1 MNKIICKW
9 LINNSLKDLF
19 DIVEHNSST
28 ETETLLHRE
37 FVVLTNFLHK
47 WSAFCI
53 PLIWSV
59 THSSYV
65 SVLHIT
71 CRYSTHVKNYVH
83 KYTQQPSV
91 CSSSKSVDIIFIAS
105 KFCHFSV
112 CTAFSIDHRILCL
125 VPKAVNKAYSP
136 IHNFLATTEM
146 VEKNVY
152 SLTSWQKSLCN
163 SLADCCGQP
172 YFSRNCLFCKHFP
185 TTLQE
190 VGRLWRV
197 IETWIQGKSCAF
209 WHVLTVAM
217 RHNF

>member
-91 CSSSKSVDIIFIAS
+91 CSSSKSVDIIFIALS
-105 KFCHFSV
+105 FVISQFAQLSV
-112 CTAFSIDHRILCL
+112 L
-125 VPKAVNKAYSP
+125 
-136 IHNFLATTEM
+136 TTESC
-146 VEKNVY
+146 V
-152 SLTSWQKSLCN
+152 
-163 SLADCCGQP
+163 
-172 YFSRNCLFCKHFP
+172 FS
-185 TTLQE
+185 T
-190 VGRLWRV
+190 
-197 IETWIQGKSCAF
+197 KSCKQGLQSNPQLSGNYWDGREKCIFPDQLAKISLQQLSRLLWSTILF
-209 WHVLTVAM
+209 KELP
-217 RHNF
+217 FL